1 MAFFGKIPQM
11 LDDKK
16 RIAIPAKWRDQFD
29 APAYLTAGPE
39 GCIAIY
45 TKHDFE
51 AASEEVLA
59 VSASTKAGRDGR
71 RKFFANTADVAKDS
85 AGRLLVPQ
93 QLIDHA
99 KLTRDIVV
107 LGAGEWFEVWDKT
120 TWDAYDAARAGE

>member
-1 MAFFGKIPQM
+1 MAFFGKIPQI

-29 APAYLTAGPE
+29 APAFLTAGPE

-45 TKHDFE
+45 TKADFE
-51 AASEEVLA
+51 AASAEVLA

-71 RKFFANTADVAKDS
+71 RTFFGNTADVAKDT

-107 LGAGEWFEVWDKT
+107 VGAGEWFEVWDKAI
-120 TWDAYDAARAGE
+120 WDEYDAARAGE